1 MKSLLAAFYLVTF
14 DCTDATLTN
23 CDIYQSKPMSAQQC
37 EAESNRV
44 LLMAREFNLP
54 GAVIT
59 YCTED
64 LNNLPVNEGS
74 KHDY

>member
-1 MKSLLAAFYLVTF
+1 MKTLIAAFYLVTF
-14 DCTDATLTN
+14 DCTDATLTD
-23 CDIYQSKPMSAQQC
+23 CDIYQSKPMSEQQC

-44 LLMAREFNLP
+44 LRMAREFQLP

-64 LNNLPVNEGS
+64 VNNLPVNGRE
-74 KHDY
+74 